1 MLTYDL
7 TARGNTPIYE
17 YLYRCLRS
25 DILSGALEVG
35 GRLPSRRSFA
45 EHLGVSVITVD
56 AAYSLLEAEGCI
68 EAVPRRGYFVCA
80 RPISPPQGVPV
91 VDSVP
96 EAPSAGPRLD
106 LRSNRVDASL
116 FPVGVWAKLTRRVLS
131 EDPDSLLGSV
141 PHAGLYE
148 LRSAIA
154 AYLRGYKGMPVSASQ
169 VS

>member
-56 AAYSLLEAEGCI
+56 AGLQPVGGRGLHKGRAEARLFCLREAHFPAAGC
-68 EAVPRRGYFVCA
+68 
-80 RPISPPQGVPV
+80 PPSW
-91 VDSVP
+91 DSVP
-96 EAPSAGPRLD
+96 EAPLRRAKAGF
-106 LRSNRVDASL
+106 A
-116 FPVGVWAKLTRRVLS
+116 FKTA
-131 EDPDSLLGSV
+131 
-141 PHAGLYE
+141 
-148 LRSAIA
+148 
-154 AYLRGYKGMPVSASQ
+154 
-169 VS
+169 